1 MNIWIL
7 CCTMLFL
14 NKSLIF
20 FNWDMFNLNLVFCKQ
35 GKEIKWVKPFAMF
48 TEQRSV
54 CFDGSFNIY
63 GIKKSYS
70 QGGFCCCG
78 SVVRDNYKELL
89 AEQKYPLKYS
99 YADFKLP
106 ASEKVNASSLPGHL
120 RAFDICRTNSYDD
133 QLFIFSSIWTS
144 YPYL

>member
-1 MNIWIL
+1 
-7 CCTMLFL
+7 
-14 NKSLIF
+14 
-20 FNWDMFNLNLVFCKQ
+20 MFS
-35 GKEIKWVKPFAMF
+35 
-48 TEQRSV
+48 EQRNI
-54 CFDGSFNIY
+54 CFDESFAKY
-63 GIKKSYS
+63 GIHKNSS

-89 AEQKYPLKYS
+89 AEQIHPLEYS
-99 YADFKLP
+99 CADFKLP

>member
-1 MNIWIL
+1 
-7 CCTMLFL
+7 
-14 NKSLIF
+14 
-20 FNWDMFNLNLVFCKQ
+20 
-35 GKEIKWVKPFAMF
+35 MF

-63 GIKKSYS
+63 MYDIKKSYS

-89 AEQKYPLKYS
+89 AEQIHTLEYS
-99 YADFKLP
+99 CADFKLP

-120 RAFDICRTNSYDD
+120 LAFDICRTNSYDD
-133 QLFIFSSIWTS
+133 QLFIFSSI
-144 YPYL
+144 